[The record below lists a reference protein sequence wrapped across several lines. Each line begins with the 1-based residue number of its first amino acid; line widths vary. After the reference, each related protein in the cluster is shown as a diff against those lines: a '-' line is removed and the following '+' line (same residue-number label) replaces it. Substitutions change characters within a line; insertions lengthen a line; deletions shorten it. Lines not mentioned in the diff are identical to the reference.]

1 MIERGCRAHSTL
13 PVFQG
18 HACSL
23 LALACKI
30 KNCRHQVH
38 EDVQGVEHAPHTS
51 KGKGK
56 KEKRKKTKQSG
67 QNEERRGQESGKKRK
82 QRLSF
87 RKGNGGGKGK
97 RKGLS
102 LVWGY
107 FLNGYR

>member
-1 MIERGCRAHSTL
+1 MIERGWRAHSTL
-13 PVFQG
+13 PVFQE

-56 KEKRKKTKQSG
+56 REKRKKTKQSG
-67 QNEERRGQESGKKRK
+67 QNEERRGQERGKKGSSASHSGRGMEEEK
-82 QRLSF
+82 ER
-87 RKGNGGGKGK
+87 GKGY
-97 RKGLS
+97 L
-102 LVWGY
+102 
-107 FLNGYR
+107 